1 MLPTLWLGGYI
12 HEEASTLGA
21 HSSKYHA
28 KEAYNYE
35 YAETSKDA
43 EGHMSVVQVEEPMFI
58 SKLLCQ
64 TFNNLTRSFRSW
76 RLVSAILSIL
86 GKDGKLT
93 PLRLPKVKREHGLH
107 NFF

>member
-43 EGHMSVVQVEEPMFI
+43 EGHMSVVQVEEPMFV
-58 SKLLCQ
+58 SKLLGQ

-76 RLVSAILSIL
+76 WLSVSNIVHIRQ
-86 GKDGKLT
+86 G
-93 PLRLPKVKREHGLH
+93 
-107 NFF
+107 